1 MCSREHS
8 MSNEQLNFCARSPLL
23 VDEASA
29 STNPLCAMSV
39 PPPARTRLAIPEYAM
54 ALAHVASLRSEDPY
68 RKVGAVA
75 FDFDNRVVGTA
86 YNGLAP
92 GFDAPPEFWADRDSR
107 RKYMLHAEVNLS
119 SLFTRGTVKL
129 VACTT
134 KPCTSCMQ
142 MLCAYGI
149 KEVYYRD
156 DYPDSEADLI
166 AQKYGI
172 DLIQLRDYPQVV
184 SLVDTPLPV

>member
-1 MCSREHS
+1 MPTPSSSPQSR
-8 MSNEQLNFCARSPLL
+8 L
-23 VDEASA
+23 
-29 STNPLCAMSV
+29 T
-39 PPPARTRLAIPEYAM
+39 IPEYAM
-54 ALAHVASLRSEDPY
+54 ALAHVASLRSEDPF

-75 FDFDNRVVGTA
+75 IDYDNRVIGTA

-92 GFDAPPEFWADRDSR
+92 GYNAAPEFWADRDDR
-107 RKYMLHAEVNLS
+107 RKYMLHAEVNLC
-119 SLFTRGTVKL
+119 SLFTRGNVKL

-156 DYPDSEADLI
+156 DYPESEADAI
-166 AQKYGI
+166 AQRYSI
-172 DLIQLRDYPQVV
+172 ALVQLTDYPQVV
-184 SLVDTPLPV
+184 SALDPAS

>member
-1 MCSREHS
+1 MTDATSS
-8 MSNEQLNFCARSPLL
+8 LPD
-23 VDEASA
+23 VDGESA
-29 STNPLCAMSV
+29 K
-39 PPPARTRLAIPEYAM
+39 PPATRLSIPEYAM

-75 FDFDNRVVGTA
+75 IDFANRVIGTA

-92 GFDAPPEFWADRDSR
+92 GFDAPDGFWDDREKR
-107 RKYMLHAEVNLS
+107 QKYMLHAEVNLC
-119 SLFTRGTVKL
+119 SLFTRGSARI

-149 KEVYYRD
+149 QEVYFRD
-156 DYPDSEADLI
+156 DYEASDADEI
-166 AQKYGI
+166 ARVYGI
-172 DLIQLRDYPQVV
+172 RLARLTDFPTIGRPGA
-184 SLVDTPLPV
+184 

>member
-1 MCSREHS
+1 
-8 MSNEQLNFCARSPLL
+8 MSATS
-23 VDEASA
+23 
-29 STNPLCAMSV
+29 
-39 PPPARTRLAIPEYAM
+39 RTRLTIPEYAM

-75 FDFDNRVVGTA
+75 IDFDNRVIGTA

-92 GFDAPPEFWADRDSR
+92 GYDAAQEFWADRDER
-107 RKYMLHAEVNLS
+107 RKYMLHAEVNLC
-119 SLFTRGTVKL
+119 SLFTRGNVRL

-142 MLCAYGI
+142 MLCAYGV

-156 DYPDSEADLI
+156 DYPESEGDAI
-166 AQKYGI
+166 AQRYGI
-172 DLIQLRDYPQVV
+172 ALVRLTDYPQIV
-184 SLVDTPLPV
+184 SGLDGGI

>member
-1 MCSREHS
+1 MP
-8 MSNEQLNFCARSPLL
+8 Q
-23 VDEASA
+23 
-29 STNPLCAMSV
+29 
-39 PPPARTRLAIPEYAM
+39 YAM

-75 FDFDNRVVGTA
+75 IDFANRVIGTG

-92 GFDAPPEFWADRDSR
+92 GYDAHEGFWEDREAR
-107 RKYMLHAEVNLS
+107 QKYMLHAEVNLC

-129 VACTT
+129 VAVTT

-149 KEVYYRD
+149 KEIYYRD
-156 DYPDSEADLI
+156 DYERSDADMI
-166 AQKYGI
+166 AELYGVKLVQI
-172 DLIQLRDYPQVV
+172 TDYPH
-184 SLVDTPLPV
+184 LNA

>member
-1 MCSREHS
+1 MQRAT
-8 MSNEQLNFCARSPLL
+8 MSDP
-23 VDEASA
+23 
-29 STNPLCAMSV
+29 T
-39 PPPARTRLAIPEYAM
+39 PPPARLTIPQYAM
-54 ALAHVASLRSEDPY
+54 ALAHVASLRSEDPF

-92 GFDAPPEFWADRDSR
+92 GFEAPAGFWADRDAR
-107 RKYMLHAEVNLS
+107 RKYMLHAEINLS
-119 SLFTRGTVKL
+119 SLFTRGTVRL

-156 DYPDSEADLI
+156 DYPESEADLI
-166 AQKYGI
+166 AAQYGI
-172 DLIQLRDYPQVV
+172 QLIQLTDYPHVV
-184 SLVDTPLPV
+184 SPFEPAAH